1 MAVRAIRLGG
11 DEILRKPSRE
21 ITAID
26 AHVRALVR
34 DMEDTLRAAP
44 NGAAIAA
51 CQIGVPLRVVVVRRG
66 HGMLCLINPR
76 IVRARGRQEC
86 VEGCLSFPGQFA
98 KTMRPKSV
106 LIGAVDARGRRL
118 LLKGEGEMAK
128 CFCHELDHLDGIV
141 FLDRAAATLSV

>member
-44 NGAAIAA
+44 NGAA
-51 CQIGVPLRVVVVRRG
+51 
-66 HGMLCLINPR
+66 
-76 IVRARGRQEC
+76 
-86 VEGCLSFPGQFA
+86 
-98 KTMRPKSV
+98 
-106 LIGAVDARGRRL
+106 
-118 LLKGEGEMAK
+118 GEMAK